1 MAKFINSKK
10 NEGVQHYIKENGYK
24 TYYIRFRN
32 ENNKLKRVK
41 IGCETEG
48 VNEVYCKNKRVEIIN
63 AILKGEQPPK
73 IVKSRNRKILTLD
86 YVSKK
91 YFETKDDS
99 KSTFERLSKY
109 NKHLAPVLGM
119 KEITQITKHDLTIL
133 QHKTLEKGLSNQT
146 ANMIIELFGTIFNY
160 GFKEEMYEAVN
171 PVVKI
176 TKLKVKNTRERF
188 LKKHEISELFE
199 VSKQSD
205 LDNEYGCLLELF
217 CKLSLT
223 TGARME
229 SILHLKKCDIDLQND
244 IIRLTDFKGGDEVYS
259 GYVTDTTRKLLHK
272 IFSEIG
278 FNDYIISFN
287 LNGEKITGRQLQ
299 RRLKPILDKLF
310 NKGLDVKDRKNR
322 IVIHSMRHTFASQL
336 ALSNVPIRQIQELLN
351 HSDISQTVR
360 YAKLQDETNKQALQ
374 NVF

>member
-10 NEGVQHYIKENGYK
+10 YEGVQYYLKANGTKSYYVRYK
-24 TYYIRFRN
+24 D
-32 ENNKLKRVK
+32 EHNKLRRVK

-63 AILKGEQPPK
+63 AIFKGEQPPK
-73 IVKSRNRKILTLD
+73 IVKSRNKKILTLD
-86 YVSKK
+86 YVAKK

-109 NKHLAPVLGM
+109 NKHLFPVLGM
-119 KEITQITKHDLTIL
+119 KEITKVTKNDLVDL
-133 QHKTLEKGLSNQT
+133 QQKTLQNGLSNQT

-160 GFKEEMYEAVN
+160 GFREEMYEAVN
-171 PVVKI
+171 PSIKVS
-176 TKLKVKNTRERF
+176 KLKVKNTRERF
-188 LKKHEISELFE
+188 LNKYEINELFE
-199 VSKQSD
+199 AAEKYD
-205 LDNEYGCLLELF
+205 LDNGNGCLLEMF
-217 CKLSLT
+217 CKISLT

-229 SILHLKKCDIDLQND
+229 SILHLKKCDIDLQNE
-244 IIRLTDFKGGDEVYS
+244 IIRLIDFKDGGEVYS
-259 GYVTDTTRKLLHK
+259 GYITDTSREILHSNLPK
-272 IFSEIG
+272 IG

-287 LNGEKITGRQLQ
+287 YSGEKITGRQLQ
-299 RRLKPILDKLF
+299 RRLKPILDELF
-310 NKGLDVKDRKNR
+310 NKGLDIKDRKNR
-322 IVIHSMRHTFASQL
+322 IVIHSFRHTFASQL

-360 YAKLQDETNKQALQ
+360 YAKLQDDANKQALQ